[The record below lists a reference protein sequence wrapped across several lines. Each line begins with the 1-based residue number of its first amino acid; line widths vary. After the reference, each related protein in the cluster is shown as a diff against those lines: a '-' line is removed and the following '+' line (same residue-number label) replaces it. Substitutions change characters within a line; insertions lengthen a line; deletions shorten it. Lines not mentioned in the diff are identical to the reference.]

1 MTKRI
6 AFVAAL
12 LLLAAVAA
20 APNAFAA
27 ATVVIVNGNAAGVG
41 FNDPAPAAPVGGN
54 AGTTLGQQRLIAFQ
68 AAADTWGNTIDS
80 PVTIRILATFESQ
93 TCTATSAVLGS
104 AGSRFLYANFPQTGL
119 YPGPVANLLYGG
131 ALADKV
137 AGFEID
143 PVEADGVTP
152 RADIRAR
159 FNSNL
164 NGNVACLGGRKF
176 YLGLDANHGTDI
188 DLVAV
193 LLHEFAHGLGFQ
205 QFADVTTGARIAELD
220 DVFNVHIFDNS
231 TQKFWPQMTNAER
244 AASSINPR
252 NVVFNGA
259 NVNAAVPGVLAPGTP
274 LLNLLA
280 PAAVAG
286 IYQVGTA
293 QFGAPLA
300 APGVTGQI
308 VAATDAATADGPST
322 TDACTAITNAAAV
335 AGRIAL
341 VDRGTCGFV
350 VKAKNVQNAGA
361 IAVLIAN
368 NVAGGPPAGIA
379 GVDPTVTIPSVLI
392 AQADAAAIRAQLA
405 VPAAVSGTLGLN
417 LGVLA
422 GADAHNFALLYTPNP
437 VAPGSTISHWDTI
450 DFPNQLMEPA
460 INADLTHSVKP
471 PQDLT
476 LPLLRDIGW
485 FPDVDLDGLADNFD
499 TCPASI
505 RTATIVIAGID
516 TGITNPMFTTG
527 CTISDLIAKIA
538 ANAERAQDFI
548 HGVKDLAQDLRKA
561 GVIDEKQK
569 DLLHHTAQDAAD
581 ILFPGK
587 KGKG

>member
-1 MTKRI
+1 
-6 AFVAAL
+6 
-12 LLLAAVAA
+12 
-20 APNAFAA
+20 
-27 ATVVIVNGNAAGVG
+27 
-41 FNDPAPAAPVGGN
+41 
-54 AGTTLGQQRLIAFQ
+54 
-68 AAADTWGNTIDS
+68 
-80 PVTIRILATFESQ
+80 
-93 TCTATSAVLGS
+93 
-104 AGSRFLYANFPQTGL
+104 
-119 YPGPVANLLYGG
+119 
-131 ALADKV
+131 
-137 AGFEID
+137 
-143 PVEADGVTP
+143 
-152 RADIRAR
+152 
-159 FNSNL
+159 
-164 NGNVACLGGRKF
+164 
-176 YLGLDANHGTDI
+176 
-188 DLVAV
+188 LV
-193 LLHEFAHGLGFQ
+193 
-205 QFADVTTGARIAELD
+205 
-220 DVFNVHIFDNS
+220 
-231 TQKFWPQMTNAER
+231 
-244 AASSINPR
+244 
-252 NVVFNGA
+252 
-259 NVNAAVPGVLAPGTP
+259 
-274 LLNLLA
+274 
-280 PAAVAG
+280 
-286 IYQVGTA
+286 
-293 QFGAPLA
+293 APLA